1 MARMLLFKRAPHFAV
16 VTGLGLVIMVAGAI
30 SIALHALAVPFASVQ
45 AWAARHT
52 RRIAL
57 GAASR

>member
-1 MARMLLFKRAPHFAV
+1 
-16 VTGLGLVIMVAGAI
+16 VIMVAGAI

-52 RRIAL
+52 RRIGL